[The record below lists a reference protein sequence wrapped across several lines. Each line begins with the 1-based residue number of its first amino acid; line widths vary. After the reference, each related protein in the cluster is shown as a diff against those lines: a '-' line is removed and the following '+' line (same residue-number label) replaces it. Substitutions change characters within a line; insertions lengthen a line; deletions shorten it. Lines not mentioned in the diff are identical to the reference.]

1 MPTDSALMIND
12 RWMPNWLKFG
22 FVAAF
27 VFFTCWGGAI
37 SYWRAPGHNPT
48 AGDLTLYLLG
58 LPVALVLMFFVGYK
72 LIAQR
77 KAVEAPAT
85 VPTNAKA
92 NADLSRAFA
101 LAVIAASL
109 RLPHGASPDELAT
122 AIANDKARADLD
134 KELVDDDGFPIL
146 SVRSSEAQDEALQEE
161 ITDWLALNGMAEVS
175 FSDEQWRALTLA
187 SAVTGELA
195 AQAAGFFLPQEKSP
209 LVLELVLILPV
220 EWNAAHRHA
229 ATAWLKRLATQCGW
243 PANQIIVPMDLAD
256 SGTLTPSAIFTSLV
270 NKAGG
275 RNKPTMTMIVA
286 CASTIG
292 DETVSRWL
300 ADNALFTSSQPR
312 GQIPGEGAAGVLVT
326 DSQFAQSIEGAAFAK
341 LEAIEEGRHD
351 NAVDESRRIDAG
363 LLGNLVGASLKRA
376 DMSPIKVDMVIADTG
391 LRSNRVQELMG
402 YVTAAMPHLD
412 GKDDVLR
419 VGAACGT
426 CGAVPF
432 VTALALGR
440 HYVLERDAK
449 VLCIGNDDA
458 FARCAMLM
466 RA

>member
-1 MPTDSALMIND
+1 MIND

-58 LPVALVLMFFVGYK
+58 LPSALVLMFFVGYK
-72 LIAQR
+72 LITQR
-77 KAVEAPAT
+77 KAAEARAT
-85 VPTNAKA
+85 APTSAKA
-92 NADLSRAFA
+92 NPDLSRVSS
-101 LAVIAASL
+101 LAIMAASL
-109 RLPHGASPDELAT
+109 RLPHGTSPEELAT

-146 SVRSSEAQDEALQEE
+146 SVRSSEAQDEVLREE
-161 ITDWLALNGMAEVS
+161 ITDWLALNGMAEVW

-195 AQAAGFFLPQEKSP
+195 SQAAGFLLPQAKSP
-209 LVLELVLILPV
+209 LVLELVPVLPV

-229 ATAWLKRLATQCGW
+229 ATAWLKQLAAQCGW
-243 PANQIIVPMDLAD
+243 PANQIIVPKDLAD
-256 SGTLTPSAIFTSLV
+256 SGALTPSAIFTALA
-270 NKAGG
+270 NMAGVS
-275 RNKPTMTMIVA
+275 NTPTMTMVVA

-300 ADNALFTSSQPR
+300 AGNALFTSSQPR

-351 NAVDESRRIDAG
+351 NAVDESRRIDAS
-363 LLGNLVGASLKRA
+363 LLGNLVEASLKRA
-376 DMSPIKVDMVIADTG
+376 DMSSVKVDMVIADTG

-402 YVTAAMPHLD
+402 QVTATMSHLD
-412 GKDDVLR
+412 GKEDVLR

-432 VTALALGR
+432 VTSLALGR
-440 HYVLERDAK
+440 HYVLERDTK
-449 VLCIGNDDA
+449 VLCIGNEDA
-458 FARCAMLM
+458 FARCVMVM